1 MASFYTET
9 VPSRSALL
17 IPKVKNMA
25 LHSMYSPQREAES
38 FAANYGESLL
48 FFIAGGLAGGY
59 HIQALLNKNPERKII
74 VVENSEEDFEY
85 LIQHIEQCRK
95 LSKNPNVIFCTI
107 ENLFETIINNFIA
120 PVYST
125 INLAFLRSWQNIFPQ
140 SASVI
145 EAIVKKAVK
154 TVMAD
159 YSVQRAFGKIWQKNI
174 IKNLDASRNLKSFCL
189 NDFADTS
196 KKCAVIAAGPTLD
209 KAVKELKSEKY
220 FIIATDTT
228 YPVLLQ
234 NSVQPHIVVS
244 LDGQAISRNHFL
256 NNLTPDKNTI
266 FAFDLCC
273 EHSCV
278 KKVIETGNRFFFFTG
293 NHPLGQLANLFQ
305 KTFINLQSGTGT
317 VTIAAC
323 DLAYKLG
330 FTDIKFFGADFSY
343 LDGKPYARG
352 TYLDK
357 LYSINET
364 KLQNKESSYCRL
376 MYRTPLVELKKG
388 QFTNEILDSYKKSLE
403 IYLENPSSKETIKI
417 QSFEYEGFIKHLNQ
431 VLNSLDKD
439 LFKAIKNPASYILL
453 PLMAWYQKNA
463 SVTQSYE
470 LALIKTLGYTKIS

>member
-1 MASFYTET
+1 MASFYTEI
-9 VPSRSALL
+9 VPSKTGLS
-17 IPKVKNMA
+17 IPKINQIA
-25 LHSMYSPQREAES
+25 LHSMYSPEKEAES
-38 FAANYGESLL
+38 FANNYDDKLS
-48 FFIAGGLAGGY
+48 FFIVGGLGGGY
-59 HIQALLNKNPERKII
+59 HIASLLNKNPDRKII
-74 VVENSEEDFEY
+74 VVENSGEDFDF
-85 LIQHIEQCRK
+85 LLKIEQCKK
-95 LSKNPNVIFCTI
+95 LSQNPNVIFCTI

-125 INLAFLRSWQNIFPQ
+125 INLAFLRSWQNIFTQ
-140 SASVI
+140 SAGAI
-145 EAIVKKAVK
+145 DTIVKKAVQ

-174 IKNLDASRNLKSFCL
+174 IKNLASSRYLKSFCL

-209 KAVKELKSEKY
+209 KAVNELKSNNY

-228 YPVLLQ
+228 FPVLLQ
-234 NSVQPHIVVS
+234 NGINPNIVVS
-244 LDGQAISRNHFL
+244 LDGQSVSRNHFL
-256 NNLTPDKNTI
+256 QNLTPDNNTI

-273 EHSCV
+273 DHSPV
-278 KKVIETGNRFFFFTG
+278 KKIIESGSRFFFFTS
-293 NHPLGQLANLFQ
+293 NHPLAQLANLFQ
-305 KTFINLQSGTGT
+305 NAFIPLQSGTGT

-330 FTDIKFFGADFSY
+330 FTDISFFGADFSY

-357 LYSINET
+357 LYSINQT
-364 KLQNKESSYCRL
+364 KIQNKETNYCRL
-376 MYRTPLVELKKG
+376 MFRTPLVELKKG
-388 QFTNEILDSYKKSLE
+388 QFTNEILDSYKKSIE
-403 IYLENPSSKETIKI
+403 IYLQNPSSKEEINIK
-417 QSFEYEGFIKHLNQ
+417 SFDYEGFIKHLEEL
-431 VLNSLDKD
+431 LNSLDKD
-439 LFKAIKNPASYILL
+439 LFEAIKNPQSYVLL